1 MEILDEFD
9 IKIIKELEKDGRM
22 AYSAIA
28 THLKISNTMVHQR
41 INRLTEQGILTGIK
55 PVINEKKVGYD
66 WGAFTGLTLNKDQD
80 STRIIE
86 ELKKIYGLDKPLY
99 IQFFSWVYSILQLD
113 FGISFTSGEKVKEEI
128 LSRIPITL
136 TINIVSMI
144 LIFII
149 SLYFGIKSAM
159 KKNSIFDRFTNQLS
173 LLSFSMPSFYLA
185 LVLVLVFSIK
195 FELFPIAGLHSVPND
210 GSLNYYLDF
219 AWHLTLPIFIIVFG
233 GIGSLI
239 LYIRALT
246 IEILKSDYIFFARA
260 RGLDNKKIL
269 RYYILP
275 NLYPPVITLLGLSLP
290 GVIGGSVILETIFSI
305 DGMFKKN

>member
-1 MEILDEFD
+1 MLF
-9 IKIIKELEKDGRM
+9 IISLISFVAINLAPKSFFASGELNPNITPE
-22 AYSAIA
+22 A
-28 THLKISNTMVHQR
+28 
-41 INRLTEQGILTGIK
+41 
-55 PVINEKKVGYD
+55 
-66 WGAFTGLTLNKDQD
+66 
-80 STRIIE
+80 IE

-99 IQFFSWVYSILQLD
+99 IQFFSWIYSILQLD
-113 FGISFTSGEKVKEEI
+113 FGISFTSGGKVKEEI

-290 GVIGGSVILETIFSI
+290 GIIGGSVILETIFSI
-305 DGMFKKN
+305 DGMGLLFYQSALSHDYPVIMGILIIGAFLTLIGNMFADLILLKLNPNYNEK